1 MILISATIPRDFTDF
16 KQCIPC
22 SDVDIENDEFIL
34 TTDLSSGNAVSTS
47 LKMTRLMHP
56 QVCVTGLF
64 FDGQQIEF
72 YTGKE
77 SNEQGFWMDDY
88 IKCGDLTRYGYYWV
102 NEIKIKNG
110 IVSTACDST
119 NEN

>member
-1 MILISATIPRDFTDF
+1 MILIFATIPPYFTDF

-22 SDVDIENDEFIL
+22 SDVDIDNDEFIL

-47 LKMTRLMHP
+47 LKMTLLMHP

-72 YTGKE
+72 YSGKE
-77 SNEQGFWMDDY
+77 SNEQGFWMDDNTQ
-88 IKCGDLTRYGYYWV
+88 CADLTRHGYYLV
-102 NEIKIKNG
+102 HEIKIKNG